1 MGKAHERFST
11 GWKYLVT
18 SISIIGPNGQLGS
31 DLVKVFTK
39 VGWRVNPLTHAEIS
53 VENAESVSVALK
65 RAGTDWVVNTAAFH
79 KVDECEKD
87 SQKAWEVNA
96 HGAKNVASAAKE
108 YGMRS
113 IFISSDYV
121 YSGDKGSPYSEI
133 DLVSPINAYGHSK
146 AGGEAVTLAASPN
159 NLVFRIASVFGSAG
173 SSGKGG
179 NFVETIINKAK
190 AGDPLSVV
198 DDIFMSP
205 TYTVDAAKKILA
217 LVSRDESGIFNA
229 SNSGITSWFGF
240 ANEILTQTG
249 LKTSLSAT
257 KTNFESSPKRPM
269 NSALDITKVEQFL
282 SSSPAWTDGLT
293 EYLLEKG
300 HI

>member
-1 MGKAHERFST
+1 M
-11 GWKYLVT
+11 T

-31 DLVKVFTK
+31 DLVKVFTNADWK
-39 VGWRVNPLTHAEIS
+39 VIPITHAEIS
-53 VENAESVSVALK
+53 VESTESVSTALK
-65 RAGTDWVVNTAAFH
+65 SAETDWVINTAAFH
-79 KVDECEKD
+79 KVDDCEKD
-87 SQKAWEVNA
+87 SQKAWEINA
-96 HGAKNVASAAKE
+96 YGAKNVALAAKE

-121 YSGDKGSPYSEI
+121 YSGNKGSSYSEI
-133 DLVSPINAYGHSK
+133 DSVSPVNAYGHSK
-146 AGGEAVTLAASPN
+146 AGGEAVTLAVSPS
-159 NLVFRIASVFGSAG
+159 NLVVRIASVFGSAG

-179 NFVETIINKAK
+179 NFVETMINKAK
-190 AGDPLSVV
+190 AGDPLTVV
-198 DDIFMSP
+198 DDILMSP
-205 TYTVDAAKKILA
+205 TYTVDAAKKILE
-217 LVSRDESGIFNA
+217 LVSRNESGIFNA

-257 KTNFESSPKRPM
+257 KTNFESIPKRPM

-282 SSSPAWTDGLT
+282 SSSPAWADGLRD
-293 EYLLEKG
+293 YLLEKG

>member
-1 MGKAHERFST
+1 MGKANEGISARRKH
-11 GWKYLVT
+11 LVT
-18 SISIIGPNGQLGS
+18 SVSIIGPNGQLGS
-31 DLVKVFTK
+31 DLVKVFTNA
-39 VGWRVNPLTHAEIS
+39 GWRVNPITHAEIS
-53 VENAESVSVALK
+53 VENAESVSTALK
-65 RAGTDWVVNTAAFH
+65 SAGTDWVINTAAFH

-87 SQKAWEVNA
+87 SQRAWEINA
-96 HGAKNVASAAKE
+96 HGAKNVASVAKE
-108 YGMRS
+108 QGMRC

-121 YSGDKGSPYSEI
+121 YSGNKGSAYSEI

-146 AGGEAVTLAASPN
+146 AGGEAVTLASSPN
-159 NLVFRIASVFGSAG
+159 NLVVRIASVFGSAG

-179 NFVETIINKAK
+179 NFVETILNKAK
-190 AGDPLSVV
+190 AGDPLSVL
-198 DDIFMSP
+198 DDILMSP
-205 TYTVDAAKKILA
+205 TYTVDAAKKILE

-229 SNSGITSWFGF
+229 SNSGVTSWFGF

-257 KTNFESSPKRPM
+257 KTNFESIPKRPM

-282 SSSPAWTDGLT
+282 SSSPAWNDGLKD
-293 EYLLEKG
+293 YLSEKG

>member
-1 MGKAHERFST
+1 VGKANEGIST
-11 GWKYLVT
+11 RWKHLVT

-31 DLVKVFTK
+31 DLVKVFTNA
-39 VGWRVNPLTHAEIS
+39 GWKVNPITHSEIS
-53 VENAESVSVALK
+53 VESAESVSTALK
-65 RAGTDWVVNTAAFH
+65 GAETDWIINTAAFH

-87 SQKAWEVNA
+87 SQKAWEINA
-96 HGAKNVASAAKE
+96 HGAKNVASVAKE

-113 IFISSDYV
+113 IFLSSDYV
-121 YSGDKGSPYSEI
+121 YSGNKGSSYTEI

-146 AGGEAVTLAASPN
+146 AGGEAVTLAASPS
-159 NLVFRIASVFGSAG
+159 NLVVRIASVFGSAG

-190 AGDPLSVV
+190 AGDPLNVV
-198 DDIFMSP
+198 DDIVMSP
-205 TYTVDAAKKILA
+205 TYTVDAAKKILE

-229 SNSGITSWFGF
+229 SNSGVTSWFSF

-257 KTNFESSPKRPM
+257 KTNFESTPKRPT
-269 NSALDITKVEQFL
+269 NSALDITKVEQIL
-282 SSSPAWTDGLT
+282 SSSPAWTDGLR

>member
-1 MGKAHERFST
+1 M
-11 GWKYLVT
+11 T
-18 SISIIGPNGQLGS
+18 SVSIIGPNGQLGS
-31 DLVKVFTK
+31 DLVKVFIHA
-39 VGWRVNPLTHAEIS
+39 GWKVNPITHAEIS
-53 VENAESVSVALK
+53 VESAESASAALK
-65 RAGTDWVVNTAAFH
+65 SAETDWVINTAAFH

-87 SQKAWEVNA
+87 SQKAWEINA
-96 HGAKNVASAAKE
+96 HGAKNVASAANA

-121 YSGDKGSPYSEI
+121 YSGNKGSSYRETDP
-133 DLVSPINAYGHSK
+133 VSPVNAYGHSK
-146 AGGEAVTLAASPN
+146 AGGEAVTLAVNPN
-159 NLVFRIASVFGSAG
+159 NLVVRIASVFGSAG

-190 AGDPLSVV
+190 AEDPLSVV
-198 DDIFMSP
+198 DDILMSP
-205 TYTVDAAKKILA
+205 TYTVDAAKKILE

-229 SNSGITSWFGF
+229 SNSGTTSWFGF
-240 ANEILTQTG
+240 ANEILNQTG

-257 KTNFESSPKRPM
+257 KTNFESIPKRPM

-282 SSSPAWTDGLT
+282 STSPAWTDGLRH
-293 EYLLEKG
+293 YLLEKG